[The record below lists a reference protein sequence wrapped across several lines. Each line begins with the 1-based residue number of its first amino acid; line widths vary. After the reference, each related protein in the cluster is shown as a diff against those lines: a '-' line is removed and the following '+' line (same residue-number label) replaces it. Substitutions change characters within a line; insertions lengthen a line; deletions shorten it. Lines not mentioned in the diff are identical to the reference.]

1 TLERD
6 YMTSTKT
13 NEAIAS
19 STERMSALYSANGQK
34 IMASVLETWQ
44 KDWLV
49 KTPSGNRPELS
60 LVADATCRGGYA
72 LRIGNNVGND
82 EAWLNWFTSLPI
94 DDNKYYRVKY
104 RFRRVSGTGVVYVGA
119 TCQNANKT
127 KYIAQDNSEIN
138 DIGSSHYLVAG
149 TAPALGTWITGTAYF
164 KGRSA
169 GASAGAGTLLSPKT
183 FANKAAFF
191 TPVFIGNYSGKAGE
205 VDLDFIDIEDADN
218 IADFENFKTT
228 YTTDVGAYAGALQT
242 LVSVYGQ
249 NAIKLKSQADLIDG
263 VKGKYVMGMDNN
275 GVFSGLSMV
284 SEQNN
289 GTVRTSIGFQADRIF
304 FTTGTSSTK
313 YMPFII
319 QDNQVIMNSDV
330 FIKNLTAANFKA
342 KSLTAELFKVDKL
355 SAIAGELGTLTTYKD
370 PTKPNG
376 ARMVLSG
383 SLITVYDDNNVVRV
397 KLGLW

>member
-1 TLERD
+1 
-6 YMTSTKT
+6 
-13 NEAIAS
+13 
-19 STERMSALYSANGQK
+19 
-34 IMASVLETWQ
+34 
-44 KDWLV
+44 
-49 KTPSGNRPELS
+49 
-60 LVADATCRGGYA
+60 
-72 LRIGNNVGND
+72 ND

-319 QDNQVIMNSDV
+319 QDNQVVMNSDV

-342 KSLTAELFKVDKL
+342 KSLTAELFNVDKL
-355 SAIAGELGTLTTYKD
+355 SAITGELGTLITYKD
-370 PTKPNG
+370 PSQPQK
-376 ARMVLSG
+376 ARMVISG
-383 SLITVYDDNNVVRV
+383 TALKLYDDNNIERIYI
-397 KLGLW
+397 GL

>member
-1 TLERD
+1 
-6 YMTSTKT
+6 MTSSKL
-13 NEAIAS
+13 NEAVAS
-19 STERMSALYSANGQK
+19 SSERLSALYSANSQT
-34 IMASVLETWQ
+34 IMASALQTFEI
-44 KDWLV
+44 DWINR
-49 KTPSGNRPELS
+49 TPSGSRIGMRLIE
-60 LVADATCRGGYA
+60 DQTCRGGYA
-72 LRIGNNVGND
+72 LRMGDNSGND
-82 EAWLNWFTSLPI
+82 EIWLNWFSTLPI
-94 DDNKYYRVKY
+94 DDNKMYRIKY
-104 RFRRVSGTGVVYVGA
+104 RYRRVSGAGVVYVGA
-119 TCQNANKT
+119 TCFNAAKSAFITDTN
-127 KYIAQDNSEIN
+127 YING
-138 DIGSSHYLVAG
+138 DIGSSHYVVGGA
-149 TAPALGTWITGTAYF
+149 APALGSWVTGVAYF

-169 GASAGAGTLLSPKT
+169 GASSGAGTLTNPKT

-191 TPVFIGNYSGKAGE
+191 TPVFIGNYAAQAGE
-205 VDLDFIDIEDADN
+205 VDLDYIDIEDADN
-218 IADFENFKTT
+218 IAEFESFKTT
-228 YTTDVGAYAGALQT
+228 YTTDVGAYAGSLQT
-242 LVSVYGQ
+242 LTSVYGP
-249 NAIKLKSQADLIDG
+249 NAINLKSQVDLING
-263 VKGKYVMGMDNN
+263 MKGKYVMGMDNN

-289 GTVRTSIGFQADRIF
+289 GTVQTSIGFQADRIF

-370 PTKPNG
+370 PAKPNG